1 MTKLLSIK
9 NPTKYE
15 IDRIVNSIVLAF
27 SLDPVARWMYPLPHN
42 YLQNFP
48 NFVKK
53 FGGKALDTKT
63 VYYTDD
69 YSGAAFWLPPQTEP
83 DSEAICAFLQATI
96 PEQQQEEVFALLEQ
110 MGNYHPDESHWYLG
124 ILGVEPTQQK
134 KGYGSML
141 IKQILQKCD
150 RERTIAYLE
159 SSNPINISFYE
170 KHGFEVIG
178 KIQAGESPT
187 IFPML
192 RYPR

>member
-1 MTKLLSIK
+1 MTKLSIK
-9 NPTKYE
+9 NPTEYE

-27 SLDPVARWMYPLPHN
+27 SLDPVARWMYPSTHN

-48 NFVKK
+48 NFVKQ
-53 FGGKALDTKT
+53 FGGKAFDTKT

-83 DSEAICAFLQATI
+83 DSEAIGEFLQATI
-96 PEQQQEEVFALLEQ
+96 PEQQQGDIFTMLEQ
-110 MGNYHPDESHWYLG
+110 MGNYHPDEPHWYLG

-141 IKQILQKCD
+141 MKQILQKCD
-150 RERTIAYLE
+150 RERKIAYLE